1 MFTTPEV
8 LINLF
13 ADSIL
18 YVLLLLAFL
27 ASVQI
32 VLHFDPRADTPLQYR
47 LQKRSYLVATLIF
60 FALLLKILLFF
71 YFIYTLDHL
80 SNIIPGAMCA
90 AGVVT
95 ANEYGVWLVLV
106 KLLNLYLF
114 SFWLLLHR
122 KDEARS
128 DYELTKKKFA
138 FFVFIFLMITLE
150 FMLEW
155 LYFAALDVGKIVSC
169 CGVLFN
175 PVASSSLFGSLL
187 LIPYQVIVGLF
198 YAFFVLFFFVRGL
211 LFRLLHLLWIPLSIL
226 AIITFFSP
234 YIYELPTHR
243 CPFCM
248 LQSGYGY
255 IGYFIY
261 TALFLGTFFG
271 MAGQKR
277 RALLF
282 DSLAV
287 GILTFYVVSYWVK
300 NGVWLF

>member
-18 YVLLLLAFL
+18 FLLLAIAFI
-27 ASVQI
+27 ASLQI
-32 VLHFDPRADTPLQYR
+32 VLHFDPSQDTPLQYR
-47 LQKRSYLVATLIF
+47 LQKRSYLVATLIAY
-60 FALLLKILLFF
+60 ALFLKILLFF

-95 ANEYGVWLVLV
+95 ANAYGVWLILI

-114 SFWLLLHR
+114 SFWLLVHM

-128 DYELTKKKFA
+128 DYALTKKKFA
-138 FFVFIFLMITLE
+138 FFLAIFVAVAIE
-150 FMLEW
+150 FLLEW
-155 LYFAALDVGKIVSC
+155 LYFGALDVNKIVSC

-175 PVASSSLFGSLL
+175 PVARSTLFGSLL
-187 LIPYQVIVGLF
+187 STPWQVSVGLF
-198 YAFFVLFFFVRGL
+198 YLLFMLFFLTRGK
-211 LFRLLHLLWIPLSIL
+211 LFRFLHFLWIFVSIL
-226 AIITFFSP
+226 AIIEFFSP
-234 YIYELPTHR
+234 YIYELPTHH

-248 LQSGYGY
+248 LQSGYNYVGY
-255 IGYFIY
+255 GIY
-261 TALFLGTFFG
+261 LFLFIGTFLG
-271 MAGQKR
+271 MAGVRK
-277 RALLF
+277 RALVF
-282 DSLAV
+282 DTLAV
-287 GILTFYVVSYWVK
+287 VLLSYYVVSYIVK